1 MGLKFGGV
9 DLNWC
14 LIGFFFIFWG
24 GSWVSFEVGICPVG
38 VVLGFFFFP
47 GFEPGLCRI
56 DWVFVDLG
64 QLQRKIKWVS
74 GILGLFW
81 AEIL

>member
-1 MGLKFGGV
+1 M
-9 DLNWC
+9 
-14 LIGFFFIFWG
+14 
-24 GSWVSFEVGICPVG
+24 GICPVG